1 LIVRQEGRLRTLKDN
16 IYSRK
21 QTMRYGAKKMV
32 SKIQQKKPLRITRCK
47 LSQKEQLQMIGLFTL
62 GETAR
67 SAADIVK
74 IQPNTSALFYRK
86 LRELISTHLEQESYE
101 TFGGELFIDEK
112 ILTAHEDQDKYIVFA
127 VFIKNGKVFTKIRS
141 HGNQKTASLIT
152 PEALFFAKGQQNLV
166 IDVNDLCQEII
177 LRDSKGQVDEFWVRS
192 KEILRKYNGIPKSN
206 FLLFLKE
213 CEFRFNYVAH
223 KQQLKIMEKWVTIKK

>member
-1 LIVRQEGRLRTLKDN
+1 
-16 IYSRK
+16 
-21 QTMRYGAKKMV
+21 MRYGAKKMV

-74 IQPNTSALFYRK
+74 IQPNTSAMFYRK

-152 PEALFFAKGQQNLV
+152 PEALFFAKGEHNLV

-206 FLLFLKE
+206 FSLFLKE
-213 CEFRFNYVAH
+213 CEFRFNYGTH
-223 KQQLKIMEKWVTIKK
+223 KQQLKIMEKWLDMKR

>member
-1 LIVRQEGRLRTLKDN
+1 
-16 IYSRK
+16 
-21 QTMRYGAKKMV
+21 MRYGAKKMV

-47 LSQKEQLQMIGLFTL
+47 LSQKEQLQMIGLFAL

-152 PEALFFAKGQQNLV
+152 PEALFFAKGEHNLV

-206 FLLFLKE
+206 FSLFLKE
-213 CEFRFNYVAH
+213 CEFRFNYGTH
-223 KQQLKIMEKWVTIKK
+223 KQQLKIMEKWLDMKR

>member
-1 LIVRQEGRLRTLKDN
+1 
-16 IYSRK
+16 
-21 QTMRYGAKKMV
+21 MV
-32 SKIQQKKPLRITRCK
+32 SKIQQKSALRITRCK

-67 SAADIVK
+67 SAADILK

-86 LRELISTHLEQESYE
+86 LRELISTQLEQESNE
-101 TFGGELFIDEK
+101 TFGGNLFVDEK

-127 VFIKNGKVFTKIRS
+127 VFTKNGKVFTKMKS
-141 HGNQKTASLIT
+141 HGNHKTSSLIT
-152 PEALFFAKGQQNLV
+152 PEALFFATSEHNLV
-166 IDVNDLCQEII
+166 IDVNELCQEII
-177 LRDSKGQVDEFWVRS
+177 LRDSEDQVDEFWVRS

-213 CEFRFNYVAH
+213 CEFKFNYGTQ
-223 KQQLKIMEKWVTIKK
+223 KQQLKIMEKWVAIKK

>member
-1 LIVRQEGRLRTLKDN
+1 
-16 IYSRK
+16 
-21 QTMRYGAKKMV
+21 MRYGAKKMV

-152 PEALFFAKGQQNLV
+152 PEALFFAKGEHNLV
-166 IDVNDLCQEII
+166 IDVNDLC
-177 LRDSKGQVDEFWVRS
+177 
-192 KEILRKYNGIPKSN
+192 
-206 FLLFLKE
+206 
-213 CEFRFNYVAH
+213 
-223 KQQLKIMEKWVTIKK
+223 

>member
-1 LIVRQEGRLRTLKDN
+1 LIVRQEARLRTLKDN
-16 IYSRK
+16 TYSKK

-67 SAADIVK
+67 SAADILK

-86 LRELISTHLEQESYE
+86 LRELISIQLEQESNE
-101 TFGGELFIDEK
+101 TFGENLFIDEK

-127 VFIKNGKVFTKIRS
+127 VFTKNGKVFTQMRS
-141 HGNQKTASLIT
+141 HGNRKNSSLIK
-152 PEALFFAKGQQNLV
+152 PEALFCATGEHNLV

-177 LRDSKGQVDEFWVRS
+177 SRDAENQVDAFWLRS

-213 CEFRFNYVAH
+213 CEFRFNYGTH
-223 KQQLKIMEKWVTIKK
+223 KKQLKIMEKWVTIKK

>member
-47 LSQKEQLQMIGLFTL
+47 LSQKEQLQMIGLFAL

-152 PEALFFAKGQQNLV
+152 PEALFFAKGEHNLV

-206 FLLFLKE
+206 FSLFLKD
-213 CEFRFNYVAH
+213 N
-223 KQQLKIMEKWVTIKK
+223 

>member
-1 LIVRQEGRLRTLKDN
+1 
-16 IYSRK
+16 
-21 QTMRYGAKKMV
+21 MRYGAKKMV

-47 LSQKEQLQMIGLFTL
+47 LSQKEQLQMIGLFTF

-67 SAADIVK
+67 SAADILK

-86 LRELISTHLEQESYE
+86 LRKLISTHLDQDSYE

-112 ILTAHEDQDKYIVFA
+112 ILTAHEDQEKYIVFA
-127 VFIKNGKVFTKIRS
+127 VFSKNGKVFTKMRS
-141 HGNQKTASLIT
+141 HGNQKAISLIT
-152 PEALFFAKGQQNLV
+152 PETLFFVKGQQNLV

-177 LRDSKGQVDEFWVRS
+177 LRDAETQVDAFWVRS

-213 CEFRFNYVAH
+213 CEFRFNYGTH

>member
-47 LSQKEQLQMIGLFTL
+47 LSQKEQLQMIGLFAL

-152 PEALFFAKGQQNLV
+152 PEALFFAKGEHNLV

-206 FLLFLKE
+206 FSLFLKE
-213 CEFRFNYVAH
+213 CEFRFNYGTH
-223 KQQLKIMEKWVTIKK
+223 KQQLKIMEKWLDMKR

>member
-1 LIVRQEGRLRTLKDN
+1 
-16 IYSRK
+16 
-21 QTMRYGAKKMV
+21 MV

-47 LSQKEQLQMIGLFTL
+47 LSQKEQLQMIGLFTF

-67 SAADIVK
+67 SAADILK

-152 PEALFFAKGQQNLV
+152 PEALFFAKGEHNLV

-213 CEFRFNYVAH
+213 CEFRFNYVTH

>member
-1 LIVRQEGRLRTLKDN
+1 
-16 IYSRK
+16 
-21 QTMRYGAKKMV
+21 MRYGAKKMV

-67 SAADIVK
+67 SAADIMK

-112 ILTAHEDQDKYIVFA
+112 ILTVHEDQDKYIVFA

-152 PEALFFAKGQQNLV
+152 PEALFFAKGEHNLV

-213 CEFRFNYVAH
+213 CEFRFNYVTH